1 MEDTSLNKKYEIKL
15 PVSSWVGLIATLP
28 FISLLLYSVSSG
40 SGLYS
45 SMSPILGI
53 AFCLLYTGLLV
64 AYVIRMIIQPRHV
77 EIIGNKII
85 VGRKEIPAVHI
96 DKLVI
101 QGYFSQVIGIK
112 PRGKRLVPSLLCFKI
127 KGNEEEY
134 TEEIIEWAKRNEI
147 PIKYGRIFRWI

>member
-1 MEDTSLNKKYEIKL
+1 
-15 PVSSWVGLIATLP
+15 
-28 FISLLLYSVSSG
+28 
-40 SGLYS
+40 
-45 SMSPILGI
+45 MSPIVGI

-77 EIIGNKII
+77 EIIGDKII